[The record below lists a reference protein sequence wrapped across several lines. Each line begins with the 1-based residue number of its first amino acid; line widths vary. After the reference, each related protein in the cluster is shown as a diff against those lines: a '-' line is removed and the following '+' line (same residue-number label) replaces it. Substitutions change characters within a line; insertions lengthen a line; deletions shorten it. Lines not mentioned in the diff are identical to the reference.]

1 MAEKAS
7 FVGASVTTHLR
18 PTILEWSTDMA
29 AFTNPF
35 AWFVATLRSWWVRE
49 RQVVAD
55 EAADEA
61 MMAADVRH
69 EQNILL
75 WYLPPPC

>member
-1 MAEKAS
+1 MEHGYGRIHQS
-7 FVGASVTTHLR
+7 FRLVRG
-18 PTILEWSTDMA
+18 
-29 AFTNPF
+29 N
-35 AWFVATLRSWWVRE
+35 VAPWWVRE

>member
-7 FVGASVTTHLR
+7 FVGASITTHLR
-18 PTILEWSTDMA
+18 PTILGRSMEMA

-35 AWFVATLRSWWVRE
+35 AWFAETLRRWWVRE

-61 MMAADVRH
+61 MLAADLRH